1 MSKTYC
7 VYMVSFT
14 HFIGTERAIVIA
26 GSDDEALNL
35 FCSLS
40 KHIVKDSS
48 DVEVIGLSVTKKS
61 KILMYSLTNI

>member
-1 MSKTYC
+1 
-7 VYMVSFT
+7 MVSFT